1 MDVHFRHAPLRENLP
16 VLMALIGVWNRNF
29 LGCGSLAVIP
39 YCDGLSYFVPWLQQL
54 DMESNGKR
62 TDRLG
67 RALGYSTAP
76 VIWGGVGTGVQHAF
90 FVDFIVPCQ
99 SSVAMPAERISAL
112 EEDSESEAVTPNR
125 ESLHVLQLANCLAQ
139 ARALMLG
146 SAHTDRSEYSPK
158 LSVPGERL
166 ESLSLAGDQL
176 KIENQEKIPGW
187 RDFPGNRPSTMLLLQ
202 SLTPESLGALIAL
215 YEHKVFVQSI
225 IWQVNAFDQWGVELG
240 KVLAEEVAL
249 SLFQRLG
256 DGGGT
261 GSQESVA
268 FDASTE
274 RLIAKVVEMQS

>member
-1 MDVHFRHAPLRENLP
+1 
-16 VLMALIGVWNRNF
+16 
-29 LGCGSLAVIP
+29 
-39 YCDGLSYFVPWLQQL
+39 
-54 DMESNGKR
+54 
-62 TDRLG
+62 
-67 RALGYSTAP
+67 
-76 VIWGGVGTGVQHAF
+76 
-90 FVDFIVPCQ
+90 
-99 SSVAMPAERISAL
+99 MPAERISAL